1 IADRLSADSPVPGYL
16 GRMLISGGPVGVE
29 LFRRLHQVSREGL
42 AAMADA
48 GIAAVGAGPEARAAV
63 LLVSGLA
70 PLMLRGRGRD
80 EPGGAGRHGG
90 RRDRGGRRG
99 SGGAGSGAAGQR
111 PGAADPAGPRSRRA
125 RCRSAVRRRDAPL
138 GRGGPVDLPRRPVR
152 LTAVVDEGGEMSDST
167 MIKNGGTAMG
177 RRGAGVLRNRTLMRL
192 PITLYRAGLG
202 FLFGPRMLML
212 EHVGRKSG
220 ARRFVA
226 LEVVARPRPGSYV
239 VPSGFGERSQWF
251 RNVIAEPRV
260 RVSTGFLRS
269 RPATA
274 RRLTTA
280 EADEVLAE
288 YI

>member
-1 IADRLSADSPVPGYL
+1 
-16 GRMLISGGPVGVE
+16 
-29 LFRRLHQVSREGL
+29 
-42 AAMADA
+42 
-48 GIAAVGAGPEARAAV
+48 
-63 LLVSGLA
+63 
-70 PLMLRGRGRD
+70 
-80 EPGGAGRHGG
+80 
-90 RRDRGGRRG
+90 
-99 SGGAGSGAAGQR
+99 
-111 PGAADPAGPRSRRA
+111 
-125 RCRSAVRRRDAPL
+125 
-138 GRGGPVDLPRRPVR
+138 
-152 LTAVVDEGGEMSDST
+152 MSDST

-288 YI
+288 YIRRHPKAWRAFSEILPNTLGEPLRLRDTNLPMIELRLD